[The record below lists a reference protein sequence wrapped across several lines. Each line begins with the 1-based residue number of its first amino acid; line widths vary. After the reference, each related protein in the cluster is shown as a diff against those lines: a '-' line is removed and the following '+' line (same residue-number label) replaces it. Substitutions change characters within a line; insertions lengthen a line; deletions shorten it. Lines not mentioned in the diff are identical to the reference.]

1 MFSEL
6 LAISQNPKLFV
17 AGAVATGSYIAD
29 AANNFKGWED
39 LTLKGLLIV
48 AVLYLV
54 REIARTRTENA
65 AREAAR
71 EAELKAL
78 VKDNTDAMRAMIAA
92 VSRQTEYFDKI
103 ALKTLDEQLNHN
115 HQKQ

>member
-65 AREAAR
+65 TREAER

-78 VKDNTDAMRAMIAA
+78 VKDNTDTMRAVREA
-92 VSRQTEYFDKI
+92 VERQAEYFNRI
-103 ALKTLDEQLNHN
+103 AIKTLEDQLNHN